1 MLPGAGR
8 HIAIVSVWLIGEFP
22 YGFDPKLAP
31 WFATCKDAIR
41 DVRGKL
47 EEQRRFFDCCLRF
60 ALRNL
65 RVHCEFN
72 VRTVA
77 IPIIWRG
84 SERLAWLDD
93 IDVTEEDRGAVRMM
107 HWMAGMIAQRAEINM
122 RERLALL
129 RDLRTEVELYD
140 LQPDGN
146 PVVQRALELWDQ
158 FLRQL

>member
-1 MLPGAGR
+1 M
-8 HIAIVSVWLIGEFP
+8 
-22 YGFDPKLAP
+22 
-31 WFATCKDAIR
+31 
-41 DVRGKL
+41 RGKL

-107 HWMAGMIAQRAEINM
+107 HWMAGMIAQRAEIDM

>member
-1 MLPGAGR
+1 MAEEVRRDEAGQLPGAGC
-8 HIAIVSVWLIGEFP
+8 HLAIISAWLVDN
-22 YGFDPKLAP
+22 FDPKLAP

-47 EEQRRFFDCCLRF
+47 EEQRRFFDCCLQF

-93 IDVTEEDRGAVRMM
+93 VDVTEEDRGAVRMM
-107 HWMAGMIAQRAEINM
+107 HWMTGMIAQRAEINM

-129 RDLRTEVELYD
+129 RDLA
-140 LQPDGN
+140 DGS
-146 PVVQRALELWDQ
+146 RAL
-158 FLRQL
+158 RPPA